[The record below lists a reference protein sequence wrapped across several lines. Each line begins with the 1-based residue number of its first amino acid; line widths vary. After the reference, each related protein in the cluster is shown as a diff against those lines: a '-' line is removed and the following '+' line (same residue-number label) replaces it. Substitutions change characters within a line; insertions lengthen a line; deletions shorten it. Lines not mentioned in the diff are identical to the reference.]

1 MQESGNFDKDI
12 LTKEELTELL
22 NNKIDTLDIEQV
34 INEVKGFVKDVRV
47 FDFWSKEYFKLL
59 ASKVVFS

>member
-1 MQESGNFDKDI
+1 MKGSGNFDKEI
-12 LTKEELTELL
+12 LTKEEFAELL
-22 NNKIDTLDIEQV
+22 YNKIDTLDIEQA

-47 FDFWSKEYFKLL
+47 FNFWSKDYFKLL